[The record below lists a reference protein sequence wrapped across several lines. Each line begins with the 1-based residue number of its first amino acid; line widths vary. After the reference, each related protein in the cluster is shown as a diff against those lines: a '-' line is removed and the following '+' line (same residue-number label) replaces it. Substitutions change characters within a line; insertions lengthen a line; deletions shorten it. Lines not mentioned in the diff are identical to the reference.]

1 MYIPTSLGGDGV
13 QFIRDGGDGVQF
25 IRDGGDGVQFI
36 RDVGD
41 AVQFIRDGGIR
52 CSVYS
57 RRGCPSFGGTDRDY
71 LGMKQHPGETPL
83 YVDGQGLA
91 SCPGS
96 AGGLA
101 SCLKPLNMGGPK
113 IILAGLHVILLA
125 DALTALTTAAIAAAA
140 T

>member
-1 MYIPTSLGGDGV
+1 
-13 QFIRDGGDGVQF
+13 
-25 IRDGGDGVQFI
+25 
-36 RDVGD
+36 
-41 AVQFIRDGGIR
+41 
-52 CSVYS
+52 
-57 RRGCPSFGGTDRDY
+57 
-71 LGMKQHPGETPL
+71 MKQHPGEGPL

-125 DALTALTTAAIAAAA
+125 AALTALTTAAIAAAA
-140 T
+140 TCSKGSCGLCKFSMFLDSAALLRNIPNGAKDY